1 MKIINIT
8 TQITE
13 CSKDELQLEDLEL
26 VKSAEKFLDH
36 SYSPYSKFAVSAAI
50 KLEDG
55 NIINGTNQEN
65 AATPS
70 GICAE
75 RTAIFYA
82 NSQYPNKKIKSI
94 AITAKTNGSILKFP
108 ITPCGMC
115 RQVILETEKRFSS
128 PIKIIL
134 ASQNKCLIVNSI
146 KDILPLSFDDSF
158 FDN

>member
-1 MKIINIT
+1 MKILNIT
-8 TQITE
+8 AQIVE
-13 CSKDELQLEDLEL
+13 CSKLELEDEDLKLVLNAEDNLEN
-26 VKSAEKFLDH
+26 
-36 SYSPYSKFAVSAAI
+36 SYSPYSKFAVSASV
-50 KLEDG
+50 KLKDG
-55 NIINGTNQEN
+55 TIINGTNQEN

-82 NSQYPNKKIKSI
+82 NSQFPENKVEKI
-94 AITAKTNGSILKFP
+94 AIAAKTNGSILKFP

-115 RQVILETEKRFSS
+115 RQVILETEKRYSS

-134 ASQNKCLIVNSI
+134 SSQDKCFIINSI
-146 KDILPLSFDDSF
+146 KDILPLSFDESF